1 MTNNNSLFSKFT
13 SLSKR
18 LFHTSGTWLLLLLF
32 MALVYYK
39 GLVWQSLKIP
49 PQSLHISAQCD
60 RASIARNFYE
70 EDMNIFLPKINN
82 MERKTGIAAAEFPL
96 IPYLAACCY
105 HLFGFHNFW
114 FRFITFIFFSVGFIF
129 SFKLSL
135 LLTGNKTVSYL
146 VCFLWLCSP
155 TLLYYIPNFNPDPA
169 ALGVTMV
176 AWYYFFLWHKEQHFS
191 YLLILSIT
199 CSLAILLKA
208 SAAISIIAM
217 LLLLIID
224 TTGLLDKEGK
234 RMLPRKAALLI
245 TLLTSTLL
253 AYFWY
258 DYAKAL
264 NEKYFSVFFTLETRT
279 PTNIH
284 QIRVIW
290 EYLKDKWITHYYSQE
305 ILWLI
310 VLLHFLL
317 LLLHKK
323 IPRHLLMLTW
333 MLTVGS
339 LSFIFLMFIAF
350 KHHDYY
356 IIALLP
362 WIFFLFLSSGIGLM
376 HWIKNKIIRMA
387 LVLLVT
393 VFITINISYCS
404 EKNTLLYDHNNT
416 DLYQPEFYGYY
427 DTEPAMRKAGIKRN
441 DYIIS
446 VTDPTYDVSLYL
458 MNQKG
463 YTITDKKDINK
474 IFNRIISWDAKY
486 VVTNSDECLPD
497 LPVVKKLLGNPVL
510 MHKNLRFY
518 KVNLK
523 DTVLINQI
531 HQIIHNNI
539 DRQIIFFDNNLPTR
553 RYFKKF
559 CRITGV
565 TYDAVMHD
573 ACLYQLKN
581 VENTLTPELSV
592 FAIKNFH
599 TDSISEEILN
609 SFSANRNLDS
619 ISRYILLHPYQS
631 WFDHF
636 D

>member
-1 MTNNNSLFSKFT
+1 MTNNNSPFAKYTAFSKQH
-13 SLSKR
+13 
-18 LFHTSGTWLLLLLF
+18 FHTSGTWLLLLLF
-32 MALVYYK
+32 MAFVYYK
-39 GLVWQSLKIP
+39 GLVWQSLNIP

-60 RASIARNFYE
+60 RASIASNFYE

-105 HLFGFHNFW
+105 QVFGFHNFW
-114 FRFITFIFFSVGFIF
+114 FRFITFIFFSAGFIF

-135 LLTGNKTVSYL
+135 LLTDNKTISYL
-146 VCFLWLCSP
+146 VCILWLCSP

-176 AWYYFFLWHKEQHFS
+176 AWYYFFLWQKKQHFP
-191 YLLILSIT
+191 YLLILGFS

-217 LLLLIID
+217 LLLLVID
-224 TTGLLDKEGK
+224 TTGWLDKEGK
-234 RMLPRKAALLI
+234 RILPQKTALLV
-245 TLLTSTLL
+245 TLLSSALL

-258 DYAKAL
+258 AYAKAL
-264 NEKYFSVFFTLETRT
+264 NEKYFSAFFTLETRT
-279 PTNIH
+279 PSNTN
-284 QIRVIW
+284 QIWMVW
-290 EYLKDKWITHYYSQE
+290 EILKDKWLAHYYAQE
-305 ILWLI
+305 TLWLI
-310 VLLHFLL
+310 ALLHLLL

-323 IPRHLLMLTW
+323 IPRQLLILTW

-350 KHHDYY
+350 EHHDYY

-376 HWIKNKIIRMA
+376 HWLKNNIIRLA

-393 VFITINISYCS
+393 EFITINISYCNK
-404 EKNTLLYDHNNT
+404 KNTFLYDLNNT
-416 DLYQPEFYGYY
+416 ALYQPEFYGYY
-427 DTEPAMRKAGIKRN
+427 DAEPAMRRAGIERN
-441 DYIIS
+441 DYIVSI
-446 VTDPTYDVSLYL
+446 TDPTYDVSLYL

-474 IFNRIISWDAKY
+474 IFNRVISWDAKY

-510 MHKNLRFY
+510 IHKNLKFY

-523 DTVLINQI
+523 DTALIHKIHQTIHQHIDLQI
-531 HQIIHNNI
+531 H
-539 DRQIIFFDNNLPTR
+539 FFDNDIPTR
-553 RYFKKF
+553 RYHKEF
-559 CRITGV
+559 CRITGIS
-565 TYDAVMHD
+565 YDAVMHD
-573 ACLYQLKN
+573 ACLYQFKN
-581 VENTLTPELSV
+581 IENTLTPALTE
-592 FAIKNFH
+592 FALKNFH
-599 TDSISEEILN
+599 TDSISDGIVN
-609 SFSANRNLDS
+609 AFSDHRNLDS
-619 ISRYILLHPYQS
+619 ISRYVLLHPYRS
-631 WFDHF
+631 WFNHF